1 MARKILNRRELR
13 AASDAADRREADA
26 AEEEEVEDEEDDEDD
41 DKDKDKDDDA
51 EDSDE
56 DDEADAEADGDEDE
70 APKKKPKK
78 AKKPAKEKAPAKPR
92 KARATKKS
100 ARMRVV
106 WAVFNNSNNR
116 VATFDYP
123 KRSDAD
129 ALASKLTADKK
140 STHFVQP
147 VKEPMEEKVE
157 KAEKTK

>member
-70 APKKKPKK
+70 APKKKP
-78 AKKPAKEKAPAKPR
+78 PAKPR

>member
-26 AEEEEVEDEEDDEDD
+26 AEEEEVEDEEDEEDE
-41 DKDKDKDDDA
+41 DKDDDA
-51 EDSDE
+51 EDSED
-56 DDEADAEADGDEDE
+56 DDEADAEAEGDEDE

-78 AKKPAKEKAPAKPR
+78 AKKPPKEKAPAKPR
-92 KARATKKS
+92 KSRATKKS
-100 ARMRVV
+100 TRMRVV

-123 KRSDAD
+123 KKSDAD

-157 KAEKTK
+157 KSEKAK